1 MSEKTKST
9 VKALIR
15 VAVAMIIFVLA
26 VINYDRLKN
35 IDVRALVEGSSSVLV
50 AVQYGAFIS
59 QNPFSLLYPPPLYIF
74 QREWLFRRLRLHLS
88 AL

>member
-26 VINYDRLKN
+26 VINYDKLKN

-50 AVQYGAFIS
+50 AVLTIWGV
-59 QNPFSLLYPPPLYIF
+59 
-74 QREWLFRRLRLHLS
+74 
-88 AL
+88 